1 MLMRAIPATGE
12 QISVIGLGTW
22 ATFDI
27 GDDPKRQREVNDVVK
42 EFVASGGG
50 MIDSSP
56 MYGSAQKAIG
66 RALSAL
72 GSRLSESIFSAD
84 KVWTSDADGRAQV
97 EHSMK
102 LWGRSMFDL
111 VAVHN
116 LVRVDD
122 HLPMLFDM
130 KAEGKVR
137 YVGVTTYSGKLARE
151 IEQVMRSKPI
161 DAVQLTYNAVD
172 REAEER
178 LLPLAQEKG
187 IAIVA
192 NRPFREGALMKRL
205 ASKPLPPFAKD
216 IGATSW
222 AQLLLKFI
230 ISHAAITCVIPATRS
245 VDHLRD
251 DRAAASGP
259 LPDAKLRDRITEF
272 VRSL

>member
-1 MLMRAIPATGE
+1 METRAIPSTGE
-12 QISVIGLGTW
+12 EIPVIGLGTW

-27 GDDPKRQREVNDVVK
+27 GDDVGRQREANDVV
-42 EFVASGGG
+42 EELVVAGGR
-50 MIDSSP
+50 MIDASP

-72 GSRLSESIFSAD
+72 GRGLAGKVFSAD
-84 KVWTSDADGRAQV
+84 KVWTSDADGQAQV

-102 LWGRSMFDL
+102 LWGLQTLDL

-130 KAEGKVR
+130 KEEGKIR

-151 IEQVMRSKPI
+151 IEEVMRNEPI
-161 DAVQLTYNAVD
+161 DAVQLTYNAID
-172 REAEER
+172 REAEQR
-178 LLPLAQEKG
+178 LLPLAREKG

-205 ASKPLPPFAKD
+205 ASKPLPSFARE

-230 ISHAAITCVIPATRS
+230 VSHPAITCVIPATRN
-245 VDHLRD
+245 VEHMREDL
-251 DRAAASGP
+251 AAGSGP
-259 LPDAKLRDRITEF
+259 MPDAPMRERISAA
-272 VRSL
+272 VSNA

>member
-42 EFVASGGG
+42 EFLAAGGG

-97 EHSMK
+97 EHTIK
-102 LWGRSMFDL
+102 LWGLDTLDL

-116 LVRVDD
+116 LVRVEDPV
-122 HLPMLFDM
+122 PMLFEM
-130 KAEGKVR
+130 KKEGTIR
-137 YVGVTTYSGKLARE
+137 SVGATTYSGKLARE
-151 IEQVMRSKPI
+151 IEQVMGSKPI
-161 DAVQLTYNAVD
+161 DAVQ
-172 REAEER
+172 
-178 LLPLAQEKG
+178 
-187 IAIVA
+187 
-192 NRPFREGALMKRL
+192 
-205 ASKPLPPFAKD
+205 
-216 IGATSW
+216 
-222 AQLLLKFI
+222 
-230 ISHAAITCVIPATRS
+230 
-245 VDHLRD
+245 
-251 DRAAASGP
+251 
-259 LPDAKLRDRITEF
+259 
-272 VRSL
+272 